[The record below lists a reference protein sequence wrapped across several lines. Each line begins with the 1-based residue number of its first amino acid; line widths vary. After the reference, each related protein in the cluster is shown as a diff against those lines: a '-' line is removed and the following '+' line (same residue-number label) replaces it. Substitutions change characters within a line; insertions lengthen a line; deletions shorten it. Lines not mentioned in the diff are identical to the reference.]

1 MISRSGFWKKQK
13 HYLNK
18 MTLKELFAAY
28 FQHYTIQ
35 TYLVIGI
42 VCSIVA
48 LNTITAIAP
57 NLAVI
62 AFAILAYPL
71 AWYLLHRFVL
81 HGKFLFRSPLTAKVW
96 KRIHYDHHQDPH
108 DLDVLFGALYTTLPT
123 IALVTMPVGYLFDGI
138 GGAMTGLATGVFTT
152 CVYEFF
158 HCIQHLSYKPRNK
171 WVKEIKRLHMT
182 HHFHNENGNYGI
194 TNYLWDRL
202 FGSFYPDTATVTKS
216 PTVHNLGYTAAMAEI
231 YPWVA
236 EASGGLGPDN
246 PRARRQ
252 SNTS

>member
-1 MISRSGFWKKQK
+1 SGFWKKQK

-138 GGAMTGLATGVFTT
+138 GGAMTGLATG
-152 CVYEFF
+152 
-158 HCIQHLSYKPRNK
+158 
-171 WVKEIKRLHMT
+171 
-182 HHFHNENGNYGI
+182 
-194 TNYLWDRL
+194 
-202 FGSFYPDTATVTKS
+202 
-216 PTVHNLGYTAAMAEI
+216 
-231 YPWVA
+231 
-236 EASGGLGPDN
+236 
-246 PRARRQ
+246 
-252 SNTS
+252 